1 MPQKVIAYKMASASH
16 FGLVKERRGLRLRNV
31 LKSVMLVLLLCL
43 LRIGIAM
50 DLPESLPWRRMGM
63 APKVPAGTGASSVS
77 SVARGP
83 EDMSSLRWK
92 TTTT

>member
-1 MPQKVIAYKMASASH
+1 MASASH
-16 FGLVKERRGLRLRNV
+16 FGLVKERRGLRLRKV

-43 LRIGIAM
+43 LRMGMAM
-50 DLPESLPWRRMGM
+50 DLPESLVWRRMGM
-63 APKVPAGTGASSVS
+63 APKLTAEMAAPSVS
-77 SVARGP
+77 SAARGP